1 MKRMFRDCS
10 NIRTI
15 NMRYLTTSK
24 VTDMPN
30 MFNWEKFNKI
40 NIENLKTGDLKNMM
54 GIFRGIKYINSIDV
68 SKIDTSQVE
77 NMSYMLSD
85 CNYVSEFNSANFIAN
100 TFSYNRYLSTV
111 NLSSFCTTQDSIIII
126 IFYFIY

>member
-126 IFYFIY
+126 FYFIY

>member
-1 MKRMFRDCS
+1 
-10 NIRTI
+10 
-15 NMRYLTTSK
+15 
-24 VTDMPN
+24 
-30 MFNWEKFNKI
+30 
-40 NIENLKTGDLKNMM
+40 MM